1 MLKTKG
7 TKEEMEDS
15 DLIMGEDEMIENEKC
30 EDEFEFTNRLIQ
42 EKVYMQNDMKG
53 FIYYVVQRDGLCSI
67 MEANPR
73 DPYISCHYK
82 IFTLKSF
89 FIRGFSVIDENSFM
103 IMDDQFTVY
112 NLKRN
117 ENNRGLHIHMEMA
130 MKEI

>member
-7 TKEEMEDS
+7 TPEEMEDS
-15 DLIMGEDEMIENEKC
+15 DNVMCESDMIENERV

-53 FIYYVVQRDGLCSI
+53 FIYYVTQRDGLCSI
-67 MEANPR
+67 KEANPR
-73 DPYISCHYK
+73 DPYLTSHYP
-82 IFTLKSF
+82 IYTLKSL
-89 FIRGFSVIDENSFM
+89 FIRGFSVIDENTFM
-103 IMDDQFTVY
+103 IMDDKFMVF

-117 ENNRGLHIHMEMA
+117 ENNRGLHIHKEME